1 MQLVSDCDKEIE
13 EIVAQIRR
21 KYDLKLEEIEAE
33 YLPKKKE
40 LDMSHRK
47 VLMNKMLAEAFKS
60 KWSDIRA
67 SGANGIQQGA

>member
-1 MQLVSDCDKEIE
+1 MRLISDCSKEID

-21 KYDLKLEEIEAE
+21 KYDLKLKEIEAE

-40 LDMSHRK
+40 LDMNHHK
-47 VLMNKMLAEAFKS
+47 VLMNRMLAEAFKS

-67 SGANGIQQGA
+67 SGTNGIQQGA